1 MNFLDYLLNPVN
13 WPGDNGIWDRVLE
26 HLVFTGLAMACAM
39 VVAIPLGVLI
49 GHTGRGEFL
58 VIGLSNAAR
67 AIPTLGLLV
76 LVVTLIGT
84 STAPIVFA
92 LAVLALPPI
101 LTATAEGIRGADAS
115 AVHAGRA
122 LGMTEW
128 QVVTKVEWPLAL
140 PLIISGLRSAA
151 LQVVATA
158 TVAALTPAG
167 GLGRL
172 IVDGPKRDGGYPM
185 MIAGALLVAG
195 MAIVIDLVLGVT
207 GWLLARRARP
217 GQKMRPEQKRGAVP
231 AGDRRNE
238 QSNQPAGIA
247 GDGAS

>member
-1 MNFLDYLLNPVN
+1 MNFLDYLLNAAN

-39 VVAIPLGVLI
+39 VIAIPIGTLI
-49 GHTGRGEFL
+49 GHTGRGEFV
-58 VIGLSNAAR
+58 VIGLSNAVR

-76 LVVTLIGT
+76 LVVTLM
-84 STAPIVFA
+84 STGIMPIVLA
-92 LAVLALPPI
+92 LGVLALPPI
-101 LTATAEGIRGADAS
+101 LTATAQGIRGADTS

-128 QVVTKVEWPLAL
+128 QVIAKVEWPLAL

-172 IVDGPKRDGGYPM
+172 IVDGPKSDGGYPM
-185 MIAGALLVAG
+185 MIAGALLVAAI
-195 MAIVIDLVLGVT
+195 AIVIDLVLGVT

-217 GQKMRPEQKRGAVP
+217 GTRKRKAAVP
-231 AGDRRNE
+231 VAVE
-238 QSNQPAGIA
+238 TA
-247 GDGAS
+247 